1 MNFVVPKLVR
11 SGDDLL
17 MPSDMC
23 ISIYIIYI
31 HDYIYIHTGFPKQIQ
46 IWVNI
51 QSPFDSL
58 PSLLAHL
65 PVLMDIYPIPYLYT
79 AG

>member
-1 MNFVVPKLVR
+1 M
-11 SGDDLL
+11 
-17 MPSDMC
+17 
-23 ISIYIIYI
+23 I
-31 HDYIYIHTGFPKQIQ
+31 IYIHTGFPKQIQ